1 MKKKMMYIMLITA
14 MTMMT
19 TACSSDDPFSDN
31 YNNWTNNGS
40 DNNNSGSI
48 SDTSGGSSSGVYSE
62 MSSFTVAL
70 DKTTEE
76 PATSVAAAY
85 PEEDDNP
92 ASHTFSK
99 VVNIDMANPVD
110 PVVEGV
116 TITIDGNHVT
126 ASHGSTEGVC
136 YVVTGKTANGS
147 LTIDGKTNFELNL
160 NNADITNPASTA
172 IDIESKLNAYLV
184 LTGSNKV
191 TDGTTADDSHKGALY
206 AKGKLFIGGNGSL
219 EVYGTYN
226 NGIHGKSNVVIDK
239 GVNLYVKS
247 TANHGIKSGADMFI
261 NGGIINVEVSANG
274 AKAINCD
281 TNVTINGGRTTAI
294 ATGNGEWEVDE
305 TLTYGGDT
313 KAATGIG
320 CDGIFYMNGGELY
333 AKATGSGGKGVKAD
347 LEGYITGG
355 KIRIITEGGLYYSN
369 GTTESHN
376 YTGNTDNLPAA
387 YTSSP
392 KGMKIGNKE
401 ENGSTTT
408 TYGILKISGG
418 DIMVRTTGNN
428 AEGIESKGTFDVT
441 GGTILVYAH
450 DDALNSTDDMTIS
463 GGTVVAV
470 GTNND
475 AIDAN
480 GNMYLKGGTIIA
492 CGANGAEAGIDI
504 NEQKK
509 LYITGGNIFS
519 IGGRVDGNLGSTT
532 QGIINASGSLSANS
546 TVSISNNS
554 KTLCSF
560 TMPPVS
566 YTGSNVIIISSPELT
581 SGSSYTLTAGS
592 SSTSVTAS
600 NTISGGMAGGQPGG
614 HPHGW

>member
-1 MKKKMMYIMLITA
+1 MLTA
-14 MTMMT
+14 TFTML

-31 YNNWTNNGS
+31 YNNWM
-40 DNNNSGSI
+40 NNNNNTSGGNI

-70 DKTTEE
+70 DKTTAE
-76 PATSVAAAY
+76 PASSIAAAY
-85 PEEDDNP
+85 PAEGDAP

-219 EVYGTYN
+219 EVYGIYN

-239 GVNLYVKS
+239 GINLYVKS
-247 TANHGIKSGADMFI
+247 TANHGIKAGADMFI

-313 KAATGIG
+313 KAAAGIG

-418 DIMVRTTGNN
+418 DIMIRTKGNN

-441 GGTILVYAH
+441 GGTILIYAH
-450 DDALNSTDDMTIS
+450 DDAMNSTDDMTIS
-463 GGTVVAV
+463 GGTIVAV
-470 GTNND
+470 ATNND

-546 TVSISNNS
+546 TVSVSNSS

-566 YTGSNVIIISSPELT
+566 YTGNNVIIISSPELT
-581 SGSSYTLTAGS
+581 SGSSYTLKAGS

-600 NTISGGMAGGQPGG
+600 NTISGGMGGGMPGG
-614 HPHGW
+614 RW

>member
-1 MKKKMMYIMLITA
+1 MLTA
-14 MTMMT
+14 TFTML

-31 YNNWTNNGS
+31 YNNWASNGS
-40 DNNNSGSI
+40 DNNNTSGGNI

-76 PATSVAAAY
+76 PASSIAAAY
-85 PEEDDNP
+85 PEEGDAP

-147 LTIDGKTNFELNL
+147 LTIDGKTDFELNL

-206 AKGKLFIGGNGSL
+206 AKGKLFIGGSGSL
-219 EVYGTYN
+219 EVYGIYN

-247 TANHGIKSGADMFI
+247 TANHGIKAGADMFI

-313 KAATGIG
+313 KAAAGIG

-333 AKATGSGGKGVKAD
+333 AKATGSGGKGIKAD

-355 KIRIITEGGLYYSN
+355 RIRIITEGGLYYSN

-418 DIMVRTTGNN
+418 DIMVRTKGNN

-441 GGTILVYAH
+441 GGTILIYAH
-450 DDALNSTDDMTIS
+450 DDAMNSTDDMTIS
-463 GGTVVAV
+463 GGTIVAV
-470 GTNND
+470 ATNND

-546 TVSISNNS
+546 TVSVSNSS

-566 YTGSNVIIISSPELT
+566 YTGNNVIIISSPELT
-581 SGSSYTLTAGS
+581 SGSSYTLKAGS

-600 NTISGGMAGGQPGG
+600 NTISGGMGGGIPGG
-614 HPHGW
+614 RW